1 MHHYLSLFT
10 AASLSM
16 AATAWVPFAEANVAI
31 ETEDGQSSVYREVL
45 DRLASRHYRTQPVDD
60 ALSQRYLDEYIG
72 MLDAGKNYLLQSDID
87 EFEQWRLK
95 LDDLAKRGNIKPG
108 FVMFNRLRDRAMA
121 QLEANVVILED
132 SDFTFDFEG
141 QDSIVLDGDERDWLA
156 SSEAADAFWMK
167 RMTDAMIRLLL
178 NDKDTEEAKE
188 LLVKRF
194 KNQIKQFDQRDSQ
207 DVFQLY
213 INALGSLYD
222 PHTSYFSPRANE
234 NFKINMSLSLTGI
247 GAELTTEDDY
257 TKVSRLIP
265 GGPADL
271 QGVLRAEDKI
281 VGVGQADDPVVDV
294 IGWRID
300 EVVELIRGE
309 KDTTVRLELI
319 PSKGDSSNTKTITIV
334 RDKVK
339 LEDKSAQSKILDIQM
354 DGQAFKLGVIDI
366 PAFYMDFEAY
376 RARDPEFK
384 STTRDVYNLVEE
396 LTDAKVDGIVLD
408 LRNNGGGSLYEATS
422 LTDLF
427 IDYGPVVQIRD
438 AQQKVYRNHRASR
451 RAAYSGPLIVMI
463 NRLSASASEIF
474 AGALQDYGRALI
486 VGTQSFGK
494 GTVQDVTALS
504 EGHLKMTIS
513 KFYRVSGD
521 STQHR
526 GVIPDIVFPSLHDVE
541 KIGESEQDN
550 ALPWDRIHR
559 VPHQTQDQLTAFIA
573 PLTASHLKRRSA
585 DPDFASL
592 VEKIELSDAWE
603 TEKSLS
609 LNLEQRRL
617 RSERW
622 DIGLFETENRRLVA
636 KGEEP
641 FDDLAAWKDSGDD
654 EEEND
659 EVESSEENQV
669 KSSKET
675 IAESAIKETQAT
687 AQNDSQNTAKSDAS
701 DSLADV
707 TTDVEA
713 EATEDAVEEEEEE
726 NIAESDPML
735 FEAGKV
741 LSEQIQLQTQAN
753 SQRLALVKGNKEASL

>member
-1 MHHYLSLFT
+1 MRQHLSLLI
-10 AASLSM
+10 AANVLLSTLLWM
-16 AATAWVPFAEANVAI
+16 PDARANVAI
-31 ETEDGQSSVYREVL
+31 KTEDGQSSVYREVL
-45 DRLASRHYRTQPVDD
+45 DRLASRHYRTQKVDD

-72 MLDAGKNYLLQSDID
+72 LLDAGKNYFLQSDID

-95 LDDLAKRGNIKPG
+95 LDDLAKRGDIKPG
-108 FVMFNRLRDRAMA
+108 FIMFNRLRDRAMA
-121 QLEANVVILED
+121 QLQNNIALLED
-132 SDFTFDFEG
+132 SEFQFDFSGEA
-141 QDSIVLDGDERDWLA
+141 SIILDGDERDWLA
-156 SSEAADAFWMK
+156 SPEAADAFWLK
-167 RMTDAMIRLLL
+167 RMTDALIRLLL
-178 NDKDTEEAKE
+178 NEKDLEEARE
-188 LLVKRF
+188 LVAKRF

-213 INALGSLYD
+213 TNALGSLYD
-222 PHTSYFSPRANE
+222 PHTSYLSPRTNE

-271 QGVLRAEDKI
+271 QGVLKAEDKI
-281 VGVGQADDPVVDV
+281 VGVGQAEKPIVDV

-309 KDTTVRLELI
+309 KDTKVRLELI

-339 LEDKSAQSKILDIQM
+339 LEDKSAQSTILEIDLN
-354 DGQAFKLGVIDI
+354 GEAFKLGVIDI

-396 LTDAKVDGIVLD
+396 LTEANVDGIVLD

-438 AQQKVYRNHRASR
+438 AEQKVYRNHRASR

-494 GTVQDVTALS
+494 GTVQEVAELS
-504 EGHLKMTIS
+504 EGQLKMTIS

-526 GVIPDIVFPSLHDVE
+526 GVIPDIAFPSLHDIE

-559 VPHQTQDQLTAFIA
+559 VPHQTQDHLTPYVA

-592 VEKIELSDAWE
+592 VERIKLSDDWGMD
-603 TEKSLS
+603 KSLS
-609 LNLEQRRL
+609 LNLEQRRA

-622 DIGLFETENRRLVA
+622 DIGLFESENKRLIA

-641 FDDLAAWKDSGDD
+641 FADLTAWKDND
-654 EEEND
+654 EEDEEND
-659 EVESSEENQV
+659 DDNEKESITENDQEDTL
-669 KSSKET
+669 SS
-675 IAESAIKETQAT
+675 SSDQ
-687 AQNDSQNTAKSDAS
+687 AQNN
-701 DSLADV
+701 ADV
-707 TTDVEA
+707 D
-713 EATEDAVEEEEEE
+713 TEEDTLNTEKDE

-741 LSEQIQLQTQAN
+741 LSEQIQLQTQAL
-753 SQRLALVKGNKEASL
+753 SQRLAAVKSNKESNL

>member
-1 MHHYLSLFT
+1 MRQHLSLLI
-10 AASLSM
+10 AANVLLSTLLWM
-16 AATAWVPFAEANVAI
+16 PDARANVAI
-31 ETEDGQSSVYREVL
+31 KTEDGQSSVYREVL
-45 DRLASRHYRTQPVDD
+45 DRLASRHYRTQKVDD

-72 MLDAGKNYLLQSDID
+72 LLDAGKNYFLQSDID

-95 LDDLAKRGNIKPG
+95 LDDLAKRGDIRPG
-108 FVMFNRLRDRAMA
+108 FIMFNRLRDRAMA
-121 QLEANVVILED
+121 QLQNNVALLED
-132 SDFTFDFEG
+132 PEFQFDFNGEA
-141 QDSIVLDGDERDWLA
+141 SIILDGDERDWLA
-156 SSEAADAFWMK
+156 SPEAADAFWLK
-167 RMTDAMIRLLL
+167 RMTDALIRLLL
-178 NDKDTEEAKE
+178 NEKDLEEARE
-188 LLVKRF
+188 LVAKRF

-213 INALGSLYD
+213 TNALGSLYD
-222 PHTSYFSPRANE
+222 PHTSYLSPRTNE

-257 TKVSRLIP
+257 TRVSRLIP

-271 QGVLRAEDKI
+271 QGVLKAEDKI
-281 VGVGQADDPVVDV
+281 VGVGQAEKPIVDV

-309 KDTTVRLELI
+309 KDTKVRLELI

-339 LEDKSAQSKILDIQM
+339 LEDKSAQSTILEIDLN
-354 DGQAFKLGVIDI
+354 GEAFKLGVIDI

-396 LTDAKVDGIVLD
+396 LTEANVDGIVLD

-438 AQQKVYRNHRASR
+438 AEQKVYRNHRASR

-504 EGHLKMTIS
+504 EGQLKMTIS

-526 GVIPDIVFPSLHDVE
+526 GVIPDIAFPSLHNIE

-559 VPHQTQDQLTAFIA
+559 VPHQTQDHLTPYVA

-592 VEKIELSDAWE
+592 VERIKLSDDWGMD
-603 TEKSLS
+603 KSLS
-609 LNLEQRRL
+609 LNLEQRRA

-622 DIGLFETENRRLVA
+622 DIGLFESENKRLVA

-641 FDDLAAWKDSGDD
+641 FADLTAWKDNDEEDEESGDD
-654 EEEND
+654 NGQESITEND
-659 EVESSEENQV
+659 QEDTLSS
-669 KSSKET
+669 SSDQ
-675 IAESAIKETQAT
+675 I
-687 AQNDSQNTAKSDAS
+687 QNN
-701 DSLADV
+701 ADV
-707 TTDVEA
+707 D
-713 EATEDAVEEEEEE
+713 TEEDTLNTEKDE

-741 LSEQIQLQTQAN
+741 LSEQIQLQTQAL
-753 SQRLALVKGNKEASL
+753 SQRLAAVKSNKESNL

>member
-1 MHHYLSLFT
+1 MRQHLSLLI
-10 AASLSM
+10 AANVLLSTLLWM
-16 AATAWVPFAEANVAI
+16 PDARANVAI
-31 ETEDGQSSVYREVL
+31 KTEDGQSSVYREVL
-45 DRLASRHYRTQPVDD
+45 DRLASRHYRTQKVDD

-72 MLDAGKNYLLQSDID
+72 LLDAGKNYFLQSDID

-95 LDDLAKRGNIKPG
+95 LDDLAKRGDIKPG
-108 FVMFNRLRDRAMA
+108 FIMFNRLRDRAMA
-121 QLEANVVILED
+121 QLQNNVALLED
-132 SDFTFDFEG
+132 PEFQFDFNGEA
-141 QDSIVLDGDERDWLA
+141 SIILDGDERDWLA
-156 SSEAADAFWMK
+156 SPEAADAFWLK
-167 RMTDAMIRLLL
+167 RMTDALIRLLL
-178 NDKDTEEAKE
+178 NEKDLEEARE
-188 LLVKRF
+188 LVAKRF

-213 INALGSLYD
+213 TNALGSLYD
-222 PHTSYFSPRANE
+222 PHTSYLSPRTNE

-271 QGVLRAEDKI
+271 QGVLKAEDKI
-281 VGVGQADDPVVDV
+281 VGVGQAEKPIVDV

-309 KDTTVRLELI
+309 KDTKVRLELI

-339 LEDKSAQSKILDIQM
+339 LEDKSAQSTILEIDLN
-354 DGQAFKLGVIDI
+354 GEAFKLGVIDI

-396 LTDAKVDGIVLD
+396 LTEANVDGIVLD

-438 AQQKVYRNHRASR
+438 AEQKVYRNHRASR

-504 EGHLKMTIS
+504 EGQLKMTIS

-526 GVIPDIVFPSLHDVE
+526 GVIPDIAFPSLHDIE

-559 VPHQTQDQLTAFIA
+559 VPHQTQDHLMPYVA

-592 VEKIELSDAWE
+592 VERIKLSDDWE
-603 TEKSLS
+603 MDKSLS
-609 LNLEQRRL
+609 LNLEQRRA

-622 DIGLFETENRRLVA
+622 DIGLFESENRRLVA

-641 FDDLAAWKDSGDD
+641 FADLAAWKDNDEEDEESGDD
-654 EEEND
+654 NGQKSITEND
-659 EVESSEENQV
+659 QEDTLSSSSNQ
-669 KSSKET
+669 
-675 IAESAIKETQAT
+675 I
-687 AQNDSQNTAKSDAS
+687 QNN
-701 DSLADV
+701 ADV
-707 TTDVEA
+707 D
-713 EATEDAVEEEEEE
+713 TEEDTLNTEKDE

-741 LSEQIQLQTQAN
+741 LSEQIQLQTQAL
-753 SQRLALVKGNKEASL
+753 SQRLAAVKSNKESNL